1 MMAAS
6 SGQVN
11 TGLDP
16 EAADG
21 LRWAKAAGAVRMAH
35 GNVAA
40 GSFGPLVAV
49 ASQAGTNHWP
59 KAWHRPPKTVGE
71 PGVSTSS
78 QSPYLDDADGT
89 AE

>member
-16 EAADG
+16 EAAEG
-21 LRWAKAAGAVRMAH
+21 LRWAKAADAVRMAY
-35 GNVAA
+35 GNLAA
-40 GSFGPLVAV
+40 GSFGLLVAV
-49 ASQAGTNHWP
+49 ASQAGNNHRP

-71 PGVSTSS
+71 PGVSTPS
-78 QSPYLDDADGT
+78 QSPHLGDADG
-89 AE
+89 AA